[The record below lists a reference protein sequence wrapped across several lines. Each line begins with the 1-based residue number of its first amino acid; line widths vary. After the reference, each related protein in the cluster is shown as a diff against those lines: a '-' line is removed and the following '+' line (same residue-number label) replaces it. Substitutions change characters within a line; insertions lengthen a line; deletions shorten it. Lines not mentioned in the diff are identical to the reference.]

1 MEKYICPGSSSGDC
15 DNRKSTVKMR
25 RVKEKYISPS
35 HIASIM
41 TANSITPLINGDSQ
55 SQNEK
60 STARLSTTWR
70 SALAVFGAAML
81 MYITLS
87 SSSSSTSTSKY
98 SSSRN
103 SGALTVRSNVSIQAT
118 TPARSATTTTTTTAI
133 DSNNLSISDGNNNDP
148 NSVGPSSVSLRAAAA
163 IVSSGEGTMGSCRT
177 TGSAIPYNG
186 GHQTFGEPLSNLD
199 FQAPSYATRSWQ
211 DKEPTKFNEAWQG
224 CAKQCNYEQ
233 RCHTYTVYLYS
244 AQHFGDQSACYL
256 HDPYKA
262 RYNLDIPSKGYE
274 SNHVSG
280 VCRLNNK

>member
-1 MEKYICPGSSSGDC
+1 
-15 DNRKSTVKMR
+15 
-25 RVKEKYISPS
+25 
-35 HIASIM
+35 M

-118 TPARSATTTTTTTAI
+118 TPARSATTTTTTAI

-199 FQAPSYATRSWQ
+199 FKAPSYATRSWQ
-211 DKEPTKFNEAWQG
+211 DKDPTKFDEAWQA